1 MTDLS
6 NQIFP
11 HPTEPTPSLP
21 ETPTEVTLDS
31 LIIGEL
37 DLEQR
42 IEIVESITSLSV
54 TLQAKGVSTLSFN
67 VYDPKFRM
75 HDNNYF
81 LIKRVVE
88 FNGMLYE
95 IANVSL
101 NHGKRDT
108 VRVTARNMK
117 MQKMRREIGN
127 YSWGQVSPTDVA
139 RITAKKFGLGFVG
152 ESSPVKGTISRVY
165 NKNTEE
171 STYDILKKLARELN
185 FMFFEARDYLFFAS
199 EDFIVDLQ
207 GQVRI
212 FVPGRD
218 AEIDPVTGGYVTDI
232 VFPLKVNL
240 TRDEDAEKK
249 STFNANTY
257 KNATTQQLY
266 PGLGASFKKVVE
278 RYQDNNLVTKYE
290 EPFPNYSD
298 LYFIDRVQYDITPNS
313 PVNISGTSI
322 KPTADMLCS
331 NAVFQAGDSGPC
343 VERIQY
349 AVGMTG
355 SSVTGVFDK
364 ATVTAVTNFQRA
376 NILKYSDL
384 PQFSGDNWKD
394 IMNLGVVGKVTWEW
408 IKAVNLSEVTVP
420 IPVVRAQDADDEIA
434 ARGFD
439 G

>member
-11 HPTEPTPSLP
+11 HPVEPTPSLP

-37 DLEQR
+37 DEVQR
-42 IEIVESITSLSV
+42 LEIVESIMSLSL
-54 TLQAKGVSTLSFN
+54 TLTARGISTITFT
-67 VYDPKFRM
+67 VYDPNFRM

-95 IANVSL
+95 IANVNIS
-101 NHGKRDT
+101 HDSRDT
-108 VRVTARNMK
+108 VRVSARNMK
-117 MQKMRREIGN
+117 MQKMRRDFGN
-127 YSWGQVSPTDVA
+127 FSWGQVSPTDVA
-139 RITAKKFGLGFVG
+139 RIAAKKFGLGFVG
-152 ESSPVKGTISRVY
+152 ETSAVKGTISRVY
-165 NKNTEE
+165 NSKTKE
-171 STYDILKKLARELN
+171 STYDVLQKLARDLE

-199 EDFIVDLQ
+199 EDFIVDIQ
-207 GQVRI
+207 GQIRLFI
-212 FVPGRD
+212 PGRD
-218 AEIDPVTGGYVTDI
+218 SEIDPVTGGYVTDI
-232 VFPLKVNL
+232 VYPLKASL
-240 TRDEDAEKK
+240 TRDEDAKKK
-249 STFNANTY
+249 STFNCNSY

-266 PGLGASFKKVVE
+266 PGLGASFKKIVE
-278 RYQDNNLVTKYE
+278 RYQDNDLVTKYE
-290 EPFPNYSD
+290 EPFPNYPD
-298 LYFIDRVQYDITPNS
+298 LYFIDKVSYDMSPNS
-313 PVNISGTSI
+313 PVAFSGTSI
-322 KPTADMLCS
+322 KPTADMVCS
-331 NAVFQAGDSGPC
+331 RNVFQAGSTGPC

-364 ATVTAVTNFQRA
+364 ATVTAVTNFQKA

-384 PQFSGDNWKD
+384 PQFSGDNWKE
-394 IMNLGVVGKVTWEW
+394 IMNLGVVGRVTWEW

-434 ARGFD
+434 ARGFND
-439 G
+439 